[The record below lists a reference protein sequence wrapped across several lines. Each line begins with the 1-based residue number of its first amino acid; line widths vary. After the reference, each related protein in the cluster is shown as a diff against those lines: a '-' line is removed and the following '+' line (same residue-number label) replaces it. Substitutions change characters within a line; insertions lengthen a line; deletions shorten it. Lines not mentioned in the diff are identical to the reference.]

1 MPLSTSS
8 VSLSVSG
15 AGVQCFDSIAAMTR
29 SIAIAVLTQLIC
41 CTSAASDV
49 AWDVHIMPV
58 DLRVDASP
66 LASTTLL
73 RPRRSRAGN
82 AKCPHYWQRSC
93 PRQRTVHGRGLAAY
107 RQWPRTVRDL
117 FSPCPRTVHEHV
129 MATGKAR
136 TWTVKSLVQS
146 TNLDRPCPRSVR
158 DLVRFTDYKCPCTIH
173 VPDHEWTWTVHRQ
186 VSQWA

>member
-1 MPLSTSS
+1 
-8 VSLSVSG
+8 
-15 AGVQCFDSIAAMTR
+15 MTK

-41 CTSAASDV
+41 RTSGASDV

-58 DLRVDASP
+58 DLRGDASP
-66 LASTTLL
+66 LVSTTLL
-73 RPRRSRAGN
+73 CPRRSRAGY
-82 AKCPHYWQRSC
+82 AECPRYWQRSC
-93 PRQRTVHGRGLAAY
+93 PRPQTVRGRGLAAY
-107 RQWPRTVRDL
+107 RQWPRTVRVL
-117 FSPCPRTVHEHV
+117 VQPMSSFSPCPRTVHGHV

-146 TNLDRPCPRSVR
+146 TDLDRPCPRSVR
-158 DLVRFTDYKCPCTIH
+158 DLVRFTDYKCPRTIH